1 MKLTAACLVAVAFVA
16 GHDLSEVNGVALEAK
31 QGLRLSAAIKSQLEH
46 QSEVILEDEALEW
59 EEIEGEEDADVYEDA
74 EVDEDAEKDRSL
86 LQVSTAVNVAG
97 SADGFFKLGNGFC
110 RTASGSRGE
119 GHIVCHPKGKN
130 GNPKCNLKKCKKIC
144 DDEHCSTFEYYR
156 KGGCKLL
163 FSEDITATKR
173 RRGVQCWVAGEKPEP
188 VHPLGDEGHKFKGK
202 GKGVCVFDDGR
213 NSFFGEKGFT
223 LQECATSC
231 SLDQHGRPFTCHY
244 FAYNK
249 RSGNCKMWD
258 KEIDFF
264 ADFKGTRSV
273 RGTKCYEY
281 VLDDHHH

>member
-59 EEIEGEEDADVYEDA
+59 EEIEGEEDADV
-74 EVDEDAEKDRSL
+74 DEDDEKDPSL
-86 LQVSTAVNVAG
+86 LQVSTAANVAR
-97 SADGFFKLGNGFC
+97 SADGFYKLGNGFC
-110 RTASGSRGE
+110 RTASGSRADGYL
-119 GHIVCHPKGKN
+119 VCHPKGKN
-130 GNPKCNLKKCKKIC
+130 NLPKCGFKQCKKEC
-144 DDEHCSTFEYYR
+144 DREHCTSFEYYR
-156 KGGCKLL
+156 KGGCKLF
-163 FSEDITATKR
+163 FSHDISATKR
-173 RRGVQCWVAGEKPEP
+173 RRGVQCWVAGEKP
-188 VHPLGDEGHKFKGK
+188 HPLGEEGHKFKGK